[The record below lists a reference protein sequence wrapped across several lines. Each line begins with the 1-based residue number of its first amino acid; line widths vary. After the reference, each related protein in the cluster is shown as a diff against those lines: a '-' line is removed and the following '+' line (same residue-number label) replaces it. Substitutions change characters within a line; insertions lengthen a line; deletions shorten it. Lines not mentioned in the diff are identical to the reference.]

1 MNPSENATRRFGT
14 APVFI
19 TAISTILGAI
29 LFLRFGYATGTL
41 GFWGVILI
49 IIVGHL
55 ITLPTA
61 MALSEI
67 ATNQKVEG
75 GGEYYIISRSFG
87 LNIGGTI
94 GLSLYLS
101 QAISV
106 AFYVIAFTEAFE
118 PLFNMIYDKY
128 GFTLPRQAISLPAMA
143 VLSFIILKRGANLG
157 VKALYLVAAVL
168 FLSLILFFSGK
179 TEYASSG
186 LVSNF
191 VLKNPQDFF
200 VVFAIVFPAFT
211 GMTAG
216 VGLSGDLKN
225 PGKSIPLGTLSA
237 TVIGM
242 LIYFLVVWKL
252 SVSASPDDLQNE
264 QLIMSKIALFG
275 GIAIPLGLAASTMSS
290 ALGSI
295 LVAPRTLQALG
306 GDKSFPS
313 RRLNLLFSKGRSE
326 TNEPYNATVITC
338 IIAFAFVALGDVNA
352 VAQIITMFFLITYG
366 SLSLISF
373 LNHFGADPSY
383 RPTFKS
389 RWYFSL
395 IGAVMSIWLMFK
407 INTTY
412 ALVAAG
418 LMVFIYLY
426 TSNYHKSRKGLEV
439 IFQGTIFQIARNL
452 HVYLQKSKKITSS
465 SWRPAV
471 VCVSKNTFQRNK
483 AFELINWISHRYG
496 FATYIHLIEG
506 YFSKASHQE
515 SGIILKDLIK
525 LSESYDSKAYVDTLI
540 SPSYTS
546 AIAQIIQLP
555 SVSGMDNNLTL
566 FEFDK
571 NEPSDLKQI
580 VDNYS
585 LVKSGNFD
593 ICILGISSRAINYR
607 NGIHVWIKPTDFEN
621 SNLMILLSYIILG
634 HSSWKKG
641 FIKIFSICKEDER
654 IKTRQQLTDLI
665 MEGQLPISTHNI
677 EILTQPDN
685 MSTTDLINEKSS
697 GAGLTFIGFRG
708 EQIKHNG
715 DKLFLG
721 YDKLGD
727 ILFVNANMYKEI
739 K

>member
-1 MNPSENATRRFGT
+1 MANSTNHARRFGT

-41 GFWGVILI
+41 GLWGVFFI
-49 IIVGHL
+49 IIIGHL
-55 ITLPTA
+55 VTLPTA

-118 PLFNMIYDKY
+118 PIFNYIHTNIGIM
-128 GFTLPRQAISLPAMA
+128 LPRQVVSIPAMA
-143 VLSFIILKRGANLG
+143 ILSFIILKRGANMG
-157 VKALYLVAAVL
+157 VKTLYVVAGIL
-168 FLSLILFFSGK
+168 FLSLILFFAGK
-179 TEYASSG
+179 TEYSNTS
-186 LVSNF
+186 LVNNF
-191 VLKNPQDFF
+191 TFKNSQDFF
-200 VVFAIVFPAFT
+200 IVFAIVFPAFT

-237 TVIGM
+237 TIIGM
-242 LIYFLVVWKL
+242 LVYFLVTYKL
-252 SVSASPDDLQNE
+252 STSVSPEDLLNE
-264 QLIMSKIALFG
+264 QLIMSKIAVFG
-275 GIAIPLGLAASTMSS
+275 WIAIPLGLAASTISS

-313 RRLNLLFSKGRSE
+313 RKLNYFFSKGRSE
-326 TNEPYNATVITC
+326 TNEPYNATLITC
-338 IIAFAFVALGDVNA
+338 LIAFIFVALGDVNA
-352 VAQIITMFFLITYG
+352 VAQIITMFFLVTYG

-383 RPTFKS
+383 RPSFRS
-389 RWYFSL
+389 RWYLSL
-395 IGAVMSIWLMFK
+395 LGALMSIWLMFK
-407 INTTY
+407 IQPTY
-412 ALVAAG
+412 ALVAFGA
-418 LMVFIYLY
+418 LIFIYIY
-426 TSNYHKSRKGLEV
+426 ISRYHKARKGLEV
-439 IFQGTIFQIARNL
+439 IFQGTIFQISRNL
-452 HVYLQKSKKITSS
+452 HVYLQKSKKIASS
-465 SWRPAV
+465 SWRPSV
-471 VCVSKNTFQRNK
+471 ICVSKSTFERHK

-506 YFSKASHQE
+506 YFSKASHQQSNE
-515 SGIILKDLIK
+515 ILQKLIH
-525 LSESYDSKAYVDTLI
+525 LSENYESKAYVDTLI

-546 AIAQIIQLP
+546 AIAQVIQLP
-555 SVSGMDNNLTL
+555 SISGMDNNLTL
-566 FEFDK
+566 FEFDRE
-571 NEPSDLKQI
+571 NPVDLSQI
-580 VDNYS
+580 VDNYA
-585 LVKSGNFD
+585 LVNSGNFD
-593 ICILGISSRAINYR
+593 ICIFGSTNRAINYR
-607 NGIHVWIKPTDFEN
+607 NGIHVWIKPIDFEN

-634 HSSWKKG
+634 HPSWKKG
-641 FIKIFSICKEDER
+641 FIKIFSICNEEDKL
-654 IKTRQQLTDLI
+654 KTREQLTQLI
-665 MEGQLPISTHNI
+665 MEGRLPIAPQNI
-677 EILTQPDN
+677 EILTASDET
-685 MSTTDLINEKSS
+685 STVDLINHKSQD
-697 GAGLTFIGFRG
+697 AGLTFIGFRG
-708 EQIKHNG
+708 EQIKHSG
-715 DKLFLG
+715 EKLFMG

-727 ILFVNANMYKEI
+727 IVFVNANQYKEI

>member
-157 VKALYLVAAVL
+157 IKALYLVAAVL

-506 YFSKASHQE
+506 YFSKASHE
-515 SGIILKDLIK
+515 KSGLILKDLIK

-571 NEPSDLKQI
+571 DEPSDLKQI

>member
-1 MNPSENATRRFGT
+1 METPDNAARRFGT

-41 GFWGVILI
+41 GFWGVFLI

-55 ITLPTA
+55 ITIPTA

-118 PLFNMIYDKY
+118 PLFNMIFART
-128 GFTLPRQAISLPAMA
+128 GFTLPRQAISIPAMA
-143 VLSFIILKRGANLG
+143 LLSFIILKRGANMG
-157 VKALYLVAAVL
+157 VKALYFVAAIL
-168 FLSLILFFSGK
+168 ALSLILFFSGK
-179 TEYASSG
+179 TEYSSSG

-191 VLKNPQDFF
+191 VFKNPQSFF
-200 VVFAIVFPAFT
+200 IVFAIVFPAFT

-242 LIYFLVVWKL
+242 VVYFLVVWKL
-252 SVSASPDDLQNE
+252 SISASPDELLNE

-338 IIAFAFVALGDVNA
+338 LIAFVFVALGDVNA

-383 RPTFKS
+383 RPKFKS

-395 IGAVMSIWLMFK
+395 IGAIMSIWLMFK

-412 ALVAAG
+412 ALIAAG

-506 YFSKASHQE
+506 YFSKASHQNSSE
-515 SGIILKDLIK
+515 ILKDLIK
-525 LSESYDSKAYVDTLI
+525 LSEAYDSKAYVDTLI

-571 NEPSDLKQI
+571 DDPSDLTQI

-593 ICILGISSRAINYR
+593 ICILGVSSRAINFR

-634 HSSWKKG
+634 HSVWKKG
-641 FIKIFSICKEDER
+641 FIKIFSICKENEK

-665 MEGQLPISTHNI
+665 LEGQLPISTHNI

-685 MSTTDLINEKSS
+685 MSTTDLINEKSA

-708 EQIKHNG
+708 EQIKHHG
-715 DKLFLG
+715 EKLFLG

>member
-1 MNPSENATRRFGT
+1 MNPSENAARRFGT

-19 TAISTILGAI
+19 TAVSTILGAI
-29 LFLRFGYATGTL
+29 LFLRFGYATGML

-75 GGEYYIISRSFG
+75 GGEYFIISRSFG

-118 PLFNMIYDKY
+118 PLFNMIFEKT
-128 GFTLPRQAISLPAMA
+128 GFTLPRQAVSLPAMA
-143 VLSFIILKRGANLG
+143 ILSFIILKKGANLG

-179 TEYASSG
+179 TEYTSSG

-191 VLKNPQDFF
+191 VLKNPQNFF

-237 TVIGM
+237 TIIGM
-242 LIYFLVVWKL
+242 FIYFLVVWKL
-252 SVSASPDDLQNE
+252 SVSASPDDLLNE
-264 QLIMSKIALFG
+264 QLIMSKIAIFG

-313 RRLNLLFSKGRSE
+313 RKLNLLFSKGRSE

-383 RPTFKS
+383 RPTFRS

-395 IGAVMSIWLMFK
+395 LGAVMSIWLMFK

-412 ALVAAG
+412 ALIAAG

-426 TSNYHKSRKGLEV
+426 TANYHKSRKGLEV

-483 AFELINWISHRYG
+483 AFEFINWISHRYG

-506 YFSKASHQE
+506 YFSKASHE
-515 SGIILKDLIK
+515 KSGLILKDLIK

-571 NEPSDLKQI
+571 EDPTDLPQI

-593 ICILGISSRAINYR
+593 ICILGISARAMNFR

-634 HSSWKKG
+634 HPAWKKG
-641 FIKIFSICKEDER
+641 FIKIFSICKEAER

-677 EILTQPDN
+677 EILTQPEDV
-685 MSTTDLINEKSS
+685 SATDLINEKSS

-708 EQIKHNG
+708 EQIKHDG